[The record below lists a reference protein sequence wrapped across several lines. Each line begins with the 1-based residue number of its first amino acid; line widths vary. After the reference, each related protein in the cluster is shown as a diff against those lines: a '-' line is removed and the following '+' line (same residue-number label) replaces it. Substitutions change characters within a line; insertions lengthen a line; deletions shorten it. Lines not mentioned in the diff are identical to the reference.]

1 MNFNESL
8 TIKYKI
14 TKNGFA
20 SKHFCFTPEFRAGGC
35 ERSWCAGTYFN
46 CIMFMVASSV
56 VTTIM
61 VLNYHHRMVDTHDM
75 PDWVKIIFLQ
85 VRKMLIAI
93 WFESNLNIDTF
104 EPKNNLFYLP
114 CLVDAVAAANVPA
127 GRKNNTENHS
137 GLAFTFSTY
146 PHDHSCLDLT
156 SFFSLCRFSASIPV
170 KLSFCW
176 WWPNESLP
184 VAPMSI

>member
-8 TIKYKI
+8 AIKYKI

-20 SKHFCFTPEFRAGGC
+20 SKHFCFTPEFRAGSC
-35 ERSWCAGTYFN
+35 EGSWCAGTYFN

-85 VRKMLIAI
+85 VRRMLIAI
-93 WFESNLNIDTF
+93 RFESSSNIDNF
-104 EPKNNLFYLP
+104 EPKNCQTICFTCCVQWMPWLLRMSRPGEKITRKTIQALP
-114 CLVDAVAAANVPA
+114 
-127 GRKNNTENHS
+127 
-137 GLAFTFSTY
+137 
-146 PHDHSCLDLT
+146 
-156 SFFSLCRFSASIPV
+156 SLSLPIPTIICASI
-170 KLSFCW
+170 
-176 WWPNESLP
+176 
-184 VAPMSI
+184 